1 MSNNCLHQDGGQA
14 VMKNK
19 IISRNNMTY
28 TRRELKTFLLVKLN
42 SLYSDVNSTP
52 ERTAA
57 FMEEL
62 KRARED
68 RRAVLMDIYAGY
80 YAPEKVTDYSGLP
93 KRQCDMTGEM
103 LDFSSGF
110 DKYIASIEEEYN
122 VIVKQKRE
130 AVALLSLILS
140 LKQPYSRIL
149 YLRYYKRLSP
159 EDASEELH
167 IARSTMFRKRNVALG
182 KLAELF
188 AAKNDI
194 VLMPD

>member
-1 MSNNCLHQDGGQA
+1 
-14 VMKNK
+14 MKNK

-57 FMEEL
+57 FLEEL
-62 KRARED
+62 KRAHED